1 MLPLLIKP
9 YVMRNILVLTILF
22 FCFSC
27 KKERSVNSDD
37 TSTPASGLASVRIY
51 YVDGAQGND
60 QNDGL
65 SLTTAWKTIQK
76 SFDAA
81 VAGSTVM
88 IKGGTYY
95 EQLTVHVSGT
105 AGNPV
110 TFTNYNGEQVIIDG
124 SKITGTTIVTIAD
137 KSYLVFSN
145 LTITNLTKNNATGVL
160 VSAGKSGSVN
170 DVTFRRVVFSNIKW
184 TSSAA
189 TTPNSN
195 QNAQPFI
202 AYGYGATQ
210 ANAITN
216 LVIDSCEF
224 TGNITGYSESLSLDG
239 NIDGFT
245 ITNNKV
251 HDNSNIGIAA
261 IGHYGTS
268 SNTTVDQSRNGLI
281 RGNTCYN
288 NKASYATS
296 GGIYVDGGANIKID
310 RNITYQNGYGIE
322 VGNEENGSASNITV
336 TNNIIYLNEVAG
348 IAIGG
353 YDSGNSGQVLNSVI
367 RNNSFFK
374 NNTNN
379 DGSGEIYMTKASN
392 CTIGNNVFYTNDQNT
407 LFSLENI
414 KPQTGNTFDYNDWY
428 TPGGNASDI
437 SINWGSK
444 SYSSFTSYKTATGQ
458 DAHSTFKDPLFT
470 STGTTPD
477 MHVKT
482 GSPCLRTGNVSWIT
496 DASELDY
503 DGKPRV
509 VNGAVDMGAYQQQ

>member
-1 MLPLLIKP
+1 ML
-9 YVMRNILVLTILF
+9 MRNILILSILC

-27 KKERSVNSDD
+27 KKETAENTAD
-37 TSTPASGLASVRIY
+37 TPDTPASGSKMALSVY
-51 YVDGAQGND
+51 YVDGAAGND
-60 QNDGL
+60 SNDGL
-65 SLTTAWKTIQK
+65 TLATAWKTIQK
-76 SFDAA
+76 SFNTA
-81 VAGSTVM
+81 VAGSMVL

-95 EQLTVHVSGT
+95 EQLTVKVSGT

-124 SKITGTTIVTIAD
+124 SKNSGTTIVTITD
-137 KSYLVFSN
+137 KSNLVFSN
-145 LTITNLTKNNATGVL
+145 LTVQHITKNNAIGVL
-160 VSAGKSGSVN
+160 VSASKSGGVSN
-170 DVTFRRVVFSNIKW
+170 VTFHNVAFKNINW
-184 TSSAA
+184 TSSAS

-202 AYGYGATQ
+202 AFGYGTAQ

-224 TGNITGYSESLSLDG
+224 TGNITGFSESLSLDG

-245 ITNNKV
+245 LTNNKV

-268 SNTTVDQSRNGLI
+268 SNSTLDQSRNGLI
-281 RGNTCYN
+281 SRNTCFN
-288 NKASYATS
+288 NKAGYATS

-322 VGNEENGSASNITV
+322 IGNEENGTASNITV
-336 TNNIIYLNEVAG
+336 TNNVIYLNEVSG

-353 YDSGNSGQVLNSVI
+353 YDTGTTGQVTNCTI

-379 DGSGEIYMTKASN
+379 DGSGEFYMTKASN
-392 CTIGNNVFYTNDQNT
+392 CTIGNNVFYTNSQNT
-407 LFSLENI
+407 LFTLENI
-414 KPQTGNTFDYNDWY
+414 SPQTGNVIDYNDWY
-428 TPGGNASDI
+428 TQTGNASDI
-437 SINWGSK
+437 NINWRT
-444 SYSSFTSYKTATGQ
+444 TSYGSFSDYKTKTAQ
-458 DAHSTFKDPLFT
+458 DAHSTFKDPLFNGI
-470 STGTTPD
+470 GTIPD
-477 MHVKT
+477 LHVKT

-496 DASELDY
+496 DAAEKDLD
-503 DGKPRV
+503 GNPRV